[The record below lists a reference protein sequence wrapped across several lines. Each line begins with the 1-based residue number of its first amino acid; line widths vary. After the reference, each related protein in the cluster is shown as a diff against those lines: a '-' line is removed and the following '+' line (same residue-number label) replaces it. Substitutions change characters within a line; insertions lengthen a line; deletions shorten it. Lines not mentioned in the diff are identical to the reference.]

1 MRILGPAWM
10 GGALCIDP
18 EAASFKLQ
26 ALTAGPGYD
35 RMNLERRNIMDNETE
50 DRSINPLIRIA
61 AALEEILRLVKED
74 QERMKKLND

>member
-1 MRILGPAWM
+1 VGGCCSGPGRFMRILGPAWM

-35 RMNLERRNIMDNETE
+35 RMNLERNNYG
-50 DRSINPLIRIA
+50 
-61 AALEEILRLVKED
+61 
-74 QERMKKLND
+74 Q